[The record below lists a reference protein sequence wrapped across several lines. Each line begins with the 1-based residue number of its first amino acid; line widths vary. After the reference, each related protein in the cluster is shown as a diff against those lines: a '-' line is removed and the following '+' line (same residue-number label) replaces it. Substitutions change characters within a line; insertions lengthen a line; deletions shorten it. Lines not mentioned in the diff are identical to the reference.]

1 MTDKSN
7 FTPEEWRHLR
17 ESVMMAGVAVK
28 ATEPSGRL
36 GFARGNLCRWQRAEP
51 DKDRVRGR
59 SAQQGSGRRLRNRPR
74 PEHPARWLE
83 GKALKAERA
92 EIKAQFVGALRQA
105 RALVD
110 PIPARNQPARCE
122 AANEGGFLCIDS
134 VPVSD
139 AEKATLT
146 EVLSPLG
153 PGT

>member
-7 FTPEEWRHLR
+7 STPEEWRHLR

-36 GFARGNLCRWQRAEP
+36 GFARGKLCRWQRAEP
-51 DKDRVRGR
+51 DKDR
-59 SAQQGSGRRLRNRPR
+59 
-74 PEHPARWLE
+74 WLE
-83 GKALKAERA
+83 GKARKAERA
-92 EIKAQFVGALRQA
+92 EITAQFVGARRQA
-105 RALVD
+105 RGLVD
-110 PIPARNQPARCE
+110 PNAARNQPARCE
-122 AANEGGFLCIDS
+122 AANERGFLCIGS

-146 EVLSPLG
+146 EVLTPLG

>member
-1 MTDKSN
+1 
-7 FTPEEWRHLR
+7 
-17 ESVMMAGVAVK
+17 MMAGAAVT

-36 GFARGNLCRWQRAEP
+36 GFAQGKLCRWQRAEP
-51 DKDRVRGR
+51 DKDRVQGR
-59 SAQQGSGRRLRNRPR
+59 SVQQGSGRRLRDRPR

-83 GKALKAERA
+83 GKARKAERA

-110 PIPARNQPARCE
+110 PNVARNQPARCE
-122 AANEGGFLCIDS
+122 AANERGFPCIGS

-146 EVLSPLG
+146 EVLTPLG